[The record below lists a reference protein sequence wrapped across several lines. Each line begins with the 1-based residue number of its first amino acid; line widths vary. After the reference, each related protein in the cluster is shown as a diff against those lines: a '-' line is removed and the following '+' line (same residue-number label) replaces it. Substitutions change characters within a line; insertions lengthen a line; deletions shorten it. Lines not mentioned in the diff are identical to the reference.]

1 MSDNYTINLPL
12 SNELRDK
19 IAEFVE
25 TGKKLR
31 PPAVLDLRAKALEKE
46 RKKWWNRT
54 FRKKATDE
62 EILRDYF
69 TGDFWCGSFSCVLD
83 HTEFPYKRHLLTEF
97 MDLLDTNA
105 LYNDTNTVG
114 TNRTSSVVH
123 EKLSESQKNGKL

>member
-19 IAEFVE
+19 IAEFVQ

-31 PPAVLDLRAKALEKE
+31 PAAVSEVRAKALEKE

-69 TGDFWCGSFSCVLD
+69 VGNWWCGSFSEVLD
-83 HTEFPYKRHLLTEF
+83 DTEFPYKRRLLSEF
-97 MDLLDTNA
+97 ADILTADK
-105 LYNDTNTVG
+105 LYNDTNSTG
-114 TNRTSSVVH
+114 TYKTRSYII
-123 EKLSESQKNGKL
+123 ERMAEALKNGKL